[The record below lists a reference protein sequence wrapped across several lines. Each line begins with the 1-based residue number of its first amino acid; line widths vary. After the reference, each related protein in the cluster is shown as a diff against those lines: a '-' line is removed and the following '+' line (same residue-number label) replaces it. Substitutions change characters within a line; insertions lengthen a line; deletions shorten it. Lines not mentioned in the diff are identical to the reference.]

1 MKLEPFA
8 VYVCKNI
15 VKCRKFSNKE
25 EKTAHFYQIILKCI
39 LATVAP
45 PIFRLYTVE
54 VQGSTASL
62 YGQTGTARL
71 AFLIKLA
78 DGGGLSIE
86 GRSGDR
92 ELLAGLLEE
101 MANQLA

>member
-1 MKLEPFA
+1 MNGAPYSEIFLFLQYSLEKR
-8 VYVCKNI
+8 VC
-15 VKCRKFSNKE
+15 VLPGCR
-25 EKTAHFYQIILKCI
+25 LC
-39 LATVAP
+39 
-45 PIFRLYTVE
+45 TVE

-62 YGQTGTARL
+62 YAEAESGGRARF
-71 AFLIKLA
+71 AFLIKRS
-78 DGGGLSIE
+78 DSGGLSLE